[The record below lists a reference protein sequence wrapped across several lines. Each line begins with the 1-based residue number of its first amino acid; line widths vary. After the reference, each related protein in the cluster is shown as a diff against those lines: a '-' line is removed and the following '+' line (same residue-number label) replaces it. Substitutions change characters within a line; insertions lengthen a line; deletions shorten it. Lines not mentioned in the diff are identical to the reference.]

1 MRAGGSLRRRRI
13 FFFLVT
19 FLVTASTVTFANAPA
34 QAACGGPLQGEGQI
48 AAILD
53 ARTLRLDDGREVRLS
68 GIEIP
73 SSAEVAGAA
82 WLQEHA
88 LKQKVTLRGGDDT
101 PDRYGRQHAFV
112 FTDGS
117 DATLQTAL
125 AQEGHAIVSASL
137 RDKTCTT
144 ELKEAELRAE
154 SSRLGVWSQPK
165 FVHDASA
172 PDEILKYIGRFILVE
187 GTILS
192 ARQAGATLYLNFGKR
207 RIQGFAVTISRR
219 MMAAFAGAGMTAT
232 ALTGQRVRV
241 RGWVSQHGGPRM
253 EARFPGQIEL
263 VSDTRT
269 AVAGGK

>member
-34 QAACGGPLQGEGQI
+34 QAACDAPLQGDGQI

-53 ARTLRLDDGREVRLS
+53 SRTLRLDDGREVRLS

-73 SSAEVAGAA
+73 TSAAAAGAA

-88 LKQKVTLRGGDDT
+88 LKQKVTLHGDDT

-112 FTDGS
+112 FLDGS
-117 DATLQTAL
+117 DATLQAAL

-219 MMAAFAGAGMTAT
+219 MMATFAGAGMTAT